1 MRRSWSQVYLPVAAV
16 AAVLRCWAAVALAG
30 SPLRN
35 FHLVPGLDMQTLLER
50 GEWGATA
57 SPRFTL
63 FSGLSTAGA
72 IRSCNWR
79 AFSLCSAWLPR
90 C

>member
-50 GEWGATA
+50 GEWEIGRA
-57 SPRFTL
+57 SCRE
-63 FSGLSTAGA
+63 
-72 IRSCNWR
+72 RV
-79 AFSLCSAWLPR
+79 
-90 C
+90 